1 MSNLRKRTMSAV
13 MALLFV
19 SVAMP
24 GCLSLVVGREM
35 MESARGVPKVQEK
48 AILYD
53 LSHTFVFEDSATPT
67 ILYEEIPIDDTVS
80 EIVINFE
87 TEVHAFLG
95 EADIR
100 YVHVE
105 LLECEDDGAG
115 NPMNCDEANPIYEV
129 MADNGT
135 YEPERIELDRY
146 TDSFE
151 SGLWTL
157 TVEGRGTSNPIE
169 TGVGLLDEADWWSL
183 KLNVIRPCLSFP
195 ESPEECTPTIEFE

>member
-35 MESARGVPKVQEK
+35 MESARGVPEVREK
-48 AILYD
+48 PILYD

-67 ILYEEIPIDDTVS
+67 ILYEEIPIDDTVR
-80 EIVINFE
+80 EIIIIFE
-87 TEVHAFLG
+87 TSVNYFLG
-95 EADIR
+95 DADIR

-105 LLECEDDGAG
+105 LLWCEDDGAG

-135 YEPERIELDRY
+135 YENERIELDRNI
-146 TDSFE
+146 DLFE

-157 TVEGRGTSNPIE
+157 TVEGRGSAIPVE
-169 TGVGLLDEADWWSL
+169 TGTIADWADWWSL

-195 ESPEECTPTIEFE
+195 ESPEECTPTIEFG